1 MLNAHQGGVP
11 SVCPVTV
18 AGKSLL
24 ASGGED
30 NMVRVSDPATG
41 ASLITIPTSRRV
53 TAVNEVA
60 TLLAIGHDFGVQ
72 VIELN
77 LST

>member
-1 MLNAHQGGVP
+1 
-11 SVCPVTV
+11 
-18 AGKSLL
+18 
-24 ASGGED
+24 
-30 NMVRVSDPATG
+30 MVRVSDPATG

-77 LST
+77 LGT